1 MAVAERA
8 VVGRAEVEVDTLSE
22 WEVRGMRYTGTG
34 FFTKQTKNHG

>member
-8 VVGRAEVEVDTLSE
+8 EVGRAEVEVDTLSE

-34 FFTKQTKNHG
+34 FFY